1 MYDDGYR
8 LVVHYTV
15 DQSDD
20 QWKGEKGQ
28 IQKDMLQKYLP
39 SASKENLV
47 FVCGPPSMM
56 EAISGTKTP
65 DKKQGPLSGMLK
77 ELGYSEENVYKL

>member
-47 FVCGPPSMM
+47 FVW
-56 EAISGTKTP
+56 
-65 DKKQGPLSGMLK
+65 
-77 ELGYSEENVYKL
+77 